1 MRVIGDFI
9 FLLFFFVLLVVWL
22 IAWAAFHL
30 AGGAIHLLLIL
41 AVIFLVAHFIRRRST
56 V

>member
-1 MRVIGDFI
+1 MRLIGDFI
-9 FLLFFFVLLVVWL
+9 FLLFFFALLVAWL

-41 AVIFLVAHFIRRRST
+41 AIIFLVVHFFHKRRP